1 MNLEFN
7 KFQTPITE
15 EALNTYPKE
24 VQEQFMDAITT
35 IPFIKSL
42 VRTDR
47 IYARDLERDSSGKI
61 IIDITKP
68 HILEDMDYFRPS
80 ALHFKKYGTYTN
92 LSPNGNP
99 NSEYG
104 KWLREEIR
112 RCYEG
117 YVRESDGEWITGDYY
132 FFLNYCP
139 IQISKK
145 EKNSKKSQRIIDFPK
160 VWEGHYYLAHYLE
173 QARNNG
179 NHAFMLAARGKGKAH
194 PYSQKVLT
202 LDGWKKWGDLHIG
215 DYVYGDN
222 GEPTKIIDIPFD
234 DECSIYNVTLRDGR
248 VIQCSDGHLFK
259 VKDYNKHKIY
269 IKSLKEIM
277 LDYKRKRVATKNCPN
292 GVEYNY
298 RIPKISN
305 YVNFKSKQVPIDPYT
320 LGLMIGDGCF
330 RNSTAKNYIIFT
342 CDKNDISTYKNN
354 VPYEIDKITNDVYT
368 YCVRCNTEYLRN
380 VNLWGLKSEDKF
392 IPSDYLYNDY
402 NVRINLL
409 KGLMD
414 SDGTVDKTSGIPI
427 LCTTSE
433 RLKNDFE
440 FLCRSLGF
448 NISTSVKIPKYNN
461 KEYLKCYSIR
471 VVTNVKIFNLER
483 KQKLVNKFNTG
494 YSKSTKDYT
503 AIVNIKYSH
512 KEKAKCITVD
522 NESHCYIVGDFVVTH
537 NSYFSA
543 ARVAKRF
550 VLGESKEVNKKVQ
563 CVVTASERKYI
574 QGANQILDMFS
585 YYIDFLANNT
595 QFPRKRLVNSLHDMQ
610 WTMGYVDASNGT
622 KKGTLNSVTGV
633 TSKDDESKLRGSRG
647 QLYVIEEAGCH
658 LKGTEVRM
666 YDGSIKKVEDIIIG
680 DILMGDD
687 GTPRN
692 VLELYSG
699 IDNMYKITLSNGDY
713 QIVNSKH
720 PVIYKTYDWNKKIYT
735 EHLST
740 APELMKMN
748 TSKGYYISKSD
759 AINYPYQN
767 IIIDPYWLGLW
778 LGDGDATRMSISNE
792 DIEVLDWLEYYCNS
806 YRYEYTKRY
815 LPQSKRYYN
824 FNISAKNK
832 VLQDEFKRL
841 GLKNN
846 KHIPDCYK
854 YNSRKVVAK
863 VIAGLIDTNGSYD
876 CRRHCYEIKQ
886 LYTRKNIIYDIK
898 EMCEYLG
905 LRCTVSTRLASKKAK
920 GAGHIIYRLRIR
932 GNYILPVKI
941 ARKKQ
946 TLRSGFKNKKS
957 WTDYSFKV
965 EEYGIG
971 EYYGFTID
979 KNNLFLLK
987 DYTIVHNTFPRL
999 LQLYAVLRP
1008 SVEDGSNVFGQIFGY
1023 GTSGDSESDFSS
1035 MQEIMYNPK
1044 GYNIKSVE
1052 NVYDV
1057 EGKGRKEFTYFFPSY
1072 LNMADC
1078 YDDNGNSDVTKALL
1092 EILKD
1097 RYIVKYN
1104 STDIKM
1110 ITKRIAELP
1119 ITPAEAIL
1127 QTVNNLFPVS
1137 ELQERLLEIDN
1148 NPSFFNDVYV
1158 GDLYI
1163 TNKGEVEF
1171 KPSTD
1176 TPIRDFK
1183 VNDND
1188 IVEGALEIFEMPIKD
1203 SSHKVP
1209 QGRYIIG
1216 HDPVDNDENKQGSL
1230 SSSFVFDTWTDR
1242 IVAEYTGR
1250 MKYSDDNFEILR
1262 RLCIFY
1268 NAKCLYEQNIKGCFA
1283 YFSQKNCLYMLADTP
1298 EYLLDKQLIKNIGYG
1313 NTSKGV
1319 RATQPINNYANKLIQ
1334 KWMVRPIVKT
1344 VQQDGQTIEVQ
1355 VPNLFNIKNR
1365 ALIKECI
1372 CYNPLQGNYD
1382 RIRALGLVMLY
1393 REEFVILNEGLNHK
1407 EVSLSNYIGNDDFF
1421 VRNYKNHYTYNNK
1434 EFDDL

>member
-7 KFQTPITE
+7 NYQTHITDE
-15 EALNTYPKE
+15 MLNTYPKE
-24 VQEQFMDAITT
+24 VQEQFMDCLTS
-35 IPFIKSL
+35 IPFIKAL

-47 IYARDLERDSSGKI
+47 PYAKDLVKDNSGKI
-61 IIDITKP
+61 IVDVTKP
-68 HILEDMDYFRPS
+68 HILENMDYFRPS

-92 LSPNGNP
+92 LAPNGNP

-139 IQISKK
+139 ILISKN
-145 EKNSKKSQRIIDFPK
+145 EKNSNSKKSQRIIDFPK

-179 NHAFMLAARGKGKAH
+179 HHAFMLAARGKGK
-194 PYSQKVLT
+194 
-202 LDGWKKWGDLHIG
+202 
-215 DYVYGDN
+215 
-222 GEPTKIIDIPFD
+222 
-234 DECSIYNVTLRDGR
+234 
-248 VIQCSDGHLFK
+248 
-259 VKDYNKHKIY
+259 
-269 IKSLKEIM
+269 
-277 LDYKRKRVATKNCPN
+277 
-292 GVEYNY
+292 
-298 RIPKISN
+298 
-305 YVNFKSKQVPIDPYT
+305 
-320 LGLMIGDGCF
+320 
-330 RNSTAKNYIIFT
+330 
-342 CDKNDISTYKNN
+342 
-354 VPYEIDKITNDVYT
+354 
-368 YCVRCNTEYLRN
+368 
-380 VNLWGLKSEDKF
+380 
-392 IPSDYLYNDY
+392 
-402 NVRINLL
+402 
-409 KGLMD
+409 
-414 SDGTVDKTSGIPI
+414 
-427 LCTTSE
+427 
-433 RLKNDFE
+433 
-440 FLCRSLGF
+440 
-448 NISTSVKIPKYNN
+448 
-461 KEYLKCYSIR
+461 
-471 VVTNVKIFNLER
+471 
-483 KQKLVNKFNTG
+483 
-494 YSKSTKDYT
+494 
-503 AIVNIKYSH
+503 
-512 KEKAKCITVD
+512 
-522 NESHCYIVGDFVVTH
+522 
-537 NSYFSA
+537 SYFSA

-550 VLGESKEVNKKVQ
+550 VLGESAEVNKKVQ
-563 CVVTASERKYI
+563 CVVTASEKKYI
-574 QGANQILDMFS
+574 QGANQILDMFV

-610 WTMGYVDASNGT
+610 WTMGYIDANNGT

-647 QLYVIEEAGCH
+647 QLYVLEEAG
-658 LKGTEVRM
+658 
-666 YDGSIKKVEDIIIG
+666 S
-680 DILMGDD
+680 
-687 GTPRN
+687 
-692 VLELYSG
+692 
-699 IDNMYKITLSNGDY
+699 
-713 QIVNSKH
+713 
-720 PVIYKTYDWNKKIYT
+720 
-735 EHLST
+735 
-740 APELMKMN
+740 
-748 TSKGYYISKSD
+748 
-759 AINYPYQN
+759 
-767 IIIDPYWLGLW
+767 
-778 LGDGDATRMSISNE
+778 
-792 DIEVLDWLEYYCNS
+792 
-806 YRYEYTKRY
+806 
-815 LPQSKRYYN
+815 
-824 FNISAKNK
+824 
-832 VLQDEFKRL
+832 
-841 GLKNN
+841 
-846 KHIPDCYK
+846 
-854 YNSRKVVAK
+854 
-863 VIAGLIDTNGSYD
+863 
-876 CRRHCYEIKQ
+876 
-886 LYTRKNIIYDIK
+886 
-898 EMCEYLG
+898 
-905 LRCTVSTRLASKKAK
+905 
-920 GAGHIIYRLRIR
+920 
-932 GNYILPVKI
+932 
-941 ARKKQ
+941 
-946 TLRSGFKNKKS
+946 
-957 WTDYSFKV
+957 
-965 EEYGIG
+965 
-971 EYYGFTID
+971 
-979 KNNLFLLK
+979 
-987 DYTIVHNTFPRL
+987 FPRL
-999 LQLYAVLRP
+999 LELFAVLRP

-1023 GTSGDSESDFSS
+1023 GTTGDSESDFSS
-1035 MQEIMYNPK
+1035 MQEIMYNAK
-1044 GYNIKSVE
+1044 GYNVQSIE

-1072 LNMADC
+1072 LNMAGC
-1078 YDDNGNSDVTKALL
+1078 YDENGNSDVTKALL

-1127 QTVNNLFPVS
+1127 QTVNNLFPVA

-1158 GDLYI
+1158 GDLYVN
-1163 TNKGEVEF
+1163 NKGEVEF
-1171 KPSTD
+1171 KPTTD

-1216 HDPVDNDENKQGSL
+1216 HDPVDNDEDKQGSL

-1283 YFSQKNCLYMLADTP
+1283 YFSQKNCLHMLADTP
-1298 EYLLDKQLIKNIGYG
+1298 EYLVDKQLVKSIGYG

-1319 RATQPINNYANKLIQ
+1319 RATQPINAYANKLIQ

-1344 VQQDGQTIEVQ
+1344 IQQDGQTVEVQ

-1393 REEFVILNEGLNHK
+1393 REEFVILNDGPNHR